1 MSFEDISHWLQI
13 PEIMIVGCSIRSRWV
28 DIRCTHWGPIHSP
41 RGEAYLFR
49 VCMPDAEKKEYSVE
63 IQWDNGE
70 MQKLGAS
77 TMDVSV
83 AQMLVYAFMYAPEQT
98 ARLEKHMKETQRLA
112 VRHPELVNA
121 VDLVVALI
129 EEEITNV
136 LNEKIVADAVETE
149 KVTTSRAHT
158 ALTLTAIRKHLD
170 GVFLAV
176 AGGTV
181 FPVHAESYIKDI
193 AIRNLFSLKDITTE
207 STQTDFIYEN
217 WIYAELRYQ
226 LRWSMQIIYRN
237 HTGQAR

>member
-13 PEIMIVGCSIRSRWV
+13 PEIMIVGCSSRSRWV

-77 TMDVSV
+77 TMDVSS

-129 EEEITNV
+129 EEEITKMLEDKAVSNATDSG
-136 LNEKIVADAVETE
+136 NVAD
-149 KVTTSRAHT
+149 SRADT
-158 ALTLTAIRKHLD
+158 AQTLTEIRKHLD
-170 GVFLAV
+170 IVFLAI
-176 AGGTV
+176 AGGATCETV
-181 FPVHAESYIKDI
+181 PISKESYIMDI
-193 AIRNLFSLKDITTE
+193 ATSLNDIATE
-207 STQTDFIYEN
+207 SRQTYLRYEN

-226 LRWSMQIIYRN
+226 LRWSMQLIYRN